1 MVIGGGGGGGRGW
14 AGGAVAHAVP
24 CDDELNMQQGNKY
37 FLHRAQELSLG
48 EVMHF
53 TPTSLHRR
61 QLILVCMVSSTIER
75 GLLKIGGDV
84 VWLILI

>member
-24 CDDELNMQQGNKY
+24 CDDELNMQGNKY